1 MKFNKTLA
9 TGVVMAVAASMM
21 MPIIA
26 SADETPMSNLNV
38 GEPSSKA
45 EFNPLTVETPRMTT
59 LDAAPNET
67 VLVRLINNSSNNHII
82 FKATELQTQ
91 GNSFL
96 VPAGTTREVVLP
108 KAALG
113 YETRRVDYSLEKIP
127 DPVPPGPQ
135 FEDWKNR
142 LAALV
147 SLQRPDYSYFP
158 QYQFN
163 Q

>member
-1 MKFNKTLA
+1 MNKTMLNAGVLA
-9 TGVVMAVAASMM
+9 AITASIIMPVVAN
-21 MPIIA
+21 
-26 SADETPMSNLNV
+26 ADETPITNISV
-38 GEPSSKA
+38 GETTSKA
-45 EFNPLTVETPRMTT
+45 EFNPLTVETPRMFS
-59 LDAAPNET
+59 LDATANET
-67 VLVRLINNSSNNHII
+67 VTVRLNNTSSNHAI
-82 FKATELQTQ
+82 FKAPELQTQ

-108 KAALG
+108 KSALG
-113 YETRRVDYSLEKIP
+113 YENRQVDYTVDRVP

-147 SLQRPDYSYFP
+147 ALQRPDYSYFP